1 MKLNTAMLAAL
12 LAHAWTVGDKSTGTT
27 DPGVT
32 SKCTRWANNM
42 ASDDSC
48 KALESKFD
56 VDFLQLHERVS
67 HPSLTGPWP
76 SSGS

>member
-1 MKLNTAMLAAL
+1 MKLNTVMLAAL

-42 ASDDSC
+42 ASDNSY
-48 KALESKFD
+48 KALESKF
-56 VDFLQLHERVS
+56 
-67 HPSLTGPWP
+67 
-76 SSGS
+76 